1 MWQTVPRQGQ
11 GPERGGAVWVV
22 CPVSLRLDLPAP
34 PGAQLQ
40 AWVAAS
46 ACRGRGV
53 LRPRFLI
60 PSAPASHAVRAG
72 PGLGHARQSPRTAV
86 PLGLAL
92 QAVASLTGMRQGFE
106 EDGTRVKSLRNARKE
121 VQAKGRGCLHIHPS
135 MRACPVMSDSLRAHG
150 L

>member
-11 GPERGGAVWVV
+11 GPERGGAVWVA

-53 LRPRFLI
+53 LRPRLLI
-60 PSAPASHAVRAG
+60 PSAPASHAVRAQYILIIYEG
-72 PGLGHARQSPRTAV
+72 KESEKIDICICKME
-86 PLGLAL
+86 
-92 QAVASLTGMRQGFE
+92 SLFCKLET
-106 EDGTRVKSLRNARKE
+106 
-121 VQAKGRGCLHIHPS
+121 S
-135 MRACPVMSDSLRAHG
+135 MTL
-150 L
+150 